1 MATGV
6 PGTLAALEAAA
17 DEDSPSVEPG
27 GGWWLFGGE
36 VAVGSLVGGAVAI
49 GSTAASRVLLP
60 NLLLRRVVEPVDIA
74 LLSDAFSSAAAKA
87 ISSISSRLER
97 SSSFSPSSL

>member
-1 MATGV
+1 MPATL
-6 PGTLAALEAAA
+6 PALEAEA
-17 DEDSPSVEPG
+17 DQDAPDVEPG

-36 VAVGSLVGGAVAI
+36 VAVGSFVGGAVAI

-87 ISSISSRLER
+87 ISSISSRPER